1 MDTPDEVETKRLR
14 TLTVRAMENYKEKVK
29 AYHAKLLEKRQAVE
43 ASLAYLEEQTGD
55 IQILGQVRETLV
67 EVLNHYYE
75 LCKEFCEYLSPQN
88 TEQSNSELLVQKS
101 VFQTIAK
108 EVDLAI
114 KFIDE
119 QTSHSTKIE
128 TENSSTAH
136 LVKEDEPQLT
146 IRKESPV
153 HHSSLHGSLH
163 DQGNSS
169 HKIQGH
175 KSHSSSSHKA
185 KGSDG
190 GRSSNYTHS
199 HSSQGSRSSKS
210 IPLDKTARAEAAKAK
225 LKFIEEEEKLVR
237 KQNELELEVQK
248 QRSELKS
255 NLNILKHKREIAEAE
270 AELTAVKENLDEENA
285 IDSNWKDRGLNLPE
299 SSASEIVKS
308 YVTNQRPKVY
318 EPVEATKLNPRIPE
332 FVPSTILQREF
343 KTFQPQQNVH
353 LSESPG
359 IIDLTKYI
367 MKKDLLISRLST
379 FDDKPERY
387 CSWKNSFNNILR
399 ELDATDSE
407 QLDLLNRYLGPQ
419 SKRHAASLRVA
430 NSHNENQAVVKIW
443 QRLDERYGA
452 PESIAAALKD
462 RLDKFN
468 KINNTEYDKLY
479 ELYDLL
485 AEVESIKENDIYR
498 TVLSFYDSSYGVNAI
513 VGKLPNF
520 IQTKW
525 MDRASRYKT
534 QHSVMY
540 PPFSTFVEFLHS
552 MAVRMNDP
560 SLKIQ
565 QSDSGR
571 DKKVERKYAGKRT
584 PGQTVLKTTIEK
596 QNTSANL
603 NLKCIIHENGKH
615 NLADCKVFVEKPLEE
630 KRQLIRKNG
639 ICFKCLNGKH
649 LAKDC
654 KANIKCEKCGKT
666 AHCTAFHFERE
677 TLQNNGGERQID
689 NIPQDQVSTKCTEI
703 CKDSGE
709 TTFQG
714 KSCAKTLLVKVYP
727 EGKPEVSVTTYAII
741 DDQSNRSL
749 ACSTFIDYFNE
760 TTEPVEYSLASCSG
774 KTVQHGRRTTGY
786 ILESLD
792 GTTQLKCP
800 SLIECNEIPI
810 SKREIAT
817 PAIAR
822 HYKHLQDIEQ
832 FIPELDR
839 NAEVMLLIGRD
850 VTAAHHILD
859 QRIGKDNEP
868 YAQRLRLGWAIIGET
883 CLGLV
888 HTSDTITVNK
898 TTVLPNGRETNLKP
912 CEYGFRVKDKEP
924 DIGSTVFKQTRE
936 DDTLGLSQED
946 KEFLIVMD
954 KEFHTSENGRLSAPL
969 PFRRDRPKLQNNY
982 HQARQRAE
990 NLSRSFKRDSTKQQH
1005 FVEFMKKIFVNN
1017 HAEAVTPARKGE
1029 EVWYLPIF
1037 GVYHAKKQ
1045 SKIRVVFDSAA
1056 KYNGLCL
1063 NDILM
1068 KGPDLTN
1075 NLVGVLLKFR
1085 KGKVAAIA
1093 DVEQMFFNFEVNEEH
1108 RNYLRFVWFKDNTV
1122 TEPLTEYRMKVHV
1135 FGNSPSPAVANYG
1148 LRKAVCD
1155 HTDLDTCDDVCH
1167 YVNNNFYVDDGLVSG
1182 DSPEE
1187 IVSLIKRTQ
1196 ERLITGGKIRL
1207 HKIVSNN
1214 SEVVKSF
1221 ETKDLA
1227 ESITEID
1234 FNSESTCLQRSLGLC
1249 WNVVKDIFTYQLSKE
1264 EKPFTKRGLLSV
1276 INGIFDPLGFIA
1288 PVILGGRLIMREAVQ
1303 NNSLDWDDPL
1313 PDDLLSDW
1321 QRWKQ
1326 SLQDLE
1332 TLEIG
1337 RPFTSQSLN
1346 DSTEY
1351 TFHKSEC
1358 TSFDIVS
1365 PDEDQ
1370 EVCPIAVE
1378 SMKTLISPI
1387 QTLGVDRFERF
1398 SKWSSLVR
1406 AISLLKRK
1414 IVSSYRSK
1422 VDTKDTRT
1430 CVDIRKEAETLVL
1443 RETQLQ
1449 YYSNETDCLKSAN
1462 QFWKQ
1467 WNLQYLHNLQTRS
1480 KWPSENRNL
1489 QIGDFVPMIDVS
1501 LPHNQ
1506 WPTGIIDEVFP
1517 SKDGLVR
1524 KVSVRV
1530 IKNGEPVT
1538 YSRPVTQ
1545 LVHLMS
1551 D

>member
-1 MDTPDEVETKRLR
+1 MDTPDDVGTKRLR
-14 TLTVRAMENYKEKVK
+14 TLTVKAMENYKEKVQV
-29 AYHAKLLEKRQAVE
+29 YHNKLLEKRQAVE
-43 ASLAYLEEQTGD
+43 ESLTYLEEQTGD
-55 IQILGQVRETLV
+55 IHVLGQVRETLV
-67 EVLNHYYE
+67 EVLNNYYK
-75 LCKEFCEYLSPQN
+75 LCKEFCEYLAPQN

-108 EVDLAI
+108 EVDQAI
-114 KFIDE
+114 KYIDE
-119 QTSHSTKIE
+119 QTRHSTKIE
-128 TENSSTAH
+128 TENSTTAH

-146 IRKESPV
+146 IRNGSPV
-153 HHSSLHGSLH
+153 HHSSLHSFLH
-163 DQGNSS
+163 DQDNSS
-169 HKIQGH
+169 HNIQGH
-175 KSHSSSSHKA
+175 KSHSRSSHKA

-190 GRSSNYTHS
+190 GRSSNCTHS
-199 HSSQGSRSSKS
+199 HSSQGSHSSKA
-210 IPLDKTARAEAAKAK
+210 ILLDKTARAEAAKAK
-225 LKFIEEEEKLVR
+225 LKFIEEEEELVR
-237 KQNELELEVQK
+237 KQNELELEIQK

-270 AELTAVKENLDEENA
+270 AELTAVKELLEEENA
-285 IDSNWKDRGLNLPE
+285 IDNNLKDQSLGLPQ
-299 SSASEIVKS
+299 SSPSEIVQN
-308 YVTNQRPKVY
+308 YVNNQILDVNKMKLVETDKVVGHSLD
-318 EPVEATKLNPRIPE
+318 PTVKE
-332 FVPSTILQREF
+332 FVPKDNVVI
-343 KTFQPQQNVH
+343 QPITKQIQSNVKSFAPQNTTEPTKFYPSSGVM
-353 LSESPG
+353 
-359 IIDLTKYI
+359 DLTRYI

-387 CSWKNSFNNILR
+387 CSWKNSFINILR

-462 RLDKFN
+462 RLDQFK

-485 AEVESIKENDIYR
+485 AEVESIKENDVYR

-584 PGQTVLKTTIEK
+584 PGQTVLKTSIER

-603 NLKCIIHENGKH
+603 NLKCLIHENGKH
-615 NLADCKVFVEKPLEE
+615 CLADCKVFVEKPLEE
-630 KRQLIRKNG
+630 RREIVKKNG

-666 AHCTAFHFERE
+666 AHCTAFHFERQTRE
-677 TLQNNGGERQID
+677 HNGGERQVE
-689 NIPQDQVSTKCTEI
+689 NQPPDQISTKCTEI
-703 CKDSGE
+703 CDDSADP
-709 TTFQG
+709 TSFQG

-749 ACSTFIDYFNE
+749 ACSTFIDHFNE
-760 TTEPVEYSLASCSG
+760 TTEPVEYMLASCSG

-898 TTVLPNGRETNLKP
+898 TTILPNGRETNLKP

-946 KEFLIVMD
+946 KEFLIVMN
-954 KEFHTSENGRLSAPL
+954 KEFHKSKNGRLSAPL

-982 HQARQRAE
+982 HQARHRAE
-990 NLSRSFKRDSTKQQH
+990 NL
-1005 FVEFMKKIFVNN
+1005 N
-1017 HAEAVTPARKGE
+1017 
-1029 EVWYLPIF
+1029 
-1037 GVYHAKKQ
+1037 
-1045 SKIRVVFDSAA
+1045 
-1056 KYNGLCL
+1056 
-1063 NDILM
+1063 
-1068 KGPDLTN
+1068 
-1075 NLVGVLLKFR
+1075 
-1085 KGKVAAIA
+1085 
-1093 DVEQMFFNFEVNEEH
+1093 
-1108 RNYLRFVWFKDNTV
+1108 
-1122 TEPLTEYRMKVHV
+1122 
-1135 FGNSPSPAVANYG
+1135 
-1148 LRKAVCD
+1148 
-1155 HTDLDTCDDVCH
+1155 
-1167 YVNNNFYVDDGLVSG
+1167 
-1182 DSPEE
+1182 
-1187 IVSLIKRTQ
+1187 
-1196 ERLITGGKIRL
+1196 
-1207 HKIVSNN
+1207 
-1214 SEVVKSF
+1214 
-1221 ETKDLA
+1221 
-1227 ESITEID
+1227 
-1234 FNSESTCLQRSLGLC
+1234 
-1249 WNVVKDIFTYQLSKE
+1249 
-1264 EKPFTKRGLLSV
+1264 
-1276 INGIFDPLGFIA
+1276 
-1288 PVILGGRLIMREAVQ
+1288 
-1303 NNSLDWDDPL
+1303 
-1313 PDDLLSDW
+1313 
-1321 QRWKQ
+1321 
-1326 SLQDLE
+1326 
-1332 TLEIG
+1332 
-1337 RPFTSQSLN
+1337 
-1346 DSTEY
+1346 

-1358 TSFDIVS
+1358 SSFDIVS

-1370 EVCPIAVE
+1370 EVCPIAVG
-1378 SMKTLISPI
+1378 SMKTSISPI
-1387 QTLGVDRFERF
+1387 KTLGVSRFERF

-1414 IVSSYRSK
+1414 IVSNNRSK

-1430 CVDIRKEAETLVL
+1430 CVDIRKEAEALVL
-1443 RETQLQ
+1443 RETQSQ
-1449 YYSNETDCLKSAN
+1449 YYSNEIDFLKSEVCCIVNSRPIIAVSSDPESPTILSPNTLLTQKINSDIEPYNFDFSVKDMYKSQWKHVQVLAN

-1467 WNLQYLHNLQTRS
+1467 WNLQYLQNLQTRS
-1480 KWPSENRNL
+1480 KWPIENRNL
-1489 QIGDFVPMIDVS
+1489 QIGDIVLMFDVS
-1501 LPHNQ
+1501 LPRNQ

-1538 YSRPVTQ
+1538 YTRPITQ

>member
-1 MDTPDEVETKRLR
+1 MDTPDDVETKRLR
-14 TLTVRAMENYKEKVK
+14 TLTVKAMENCKEKVQV
-29 AYHAKLLEKRQAVE
+29 YHNKLLEKRQAVE
-43 ASLAYLEEQTGD
+43 ESLTYLEEQTGD
-55 IQILGQVRETLV
+55 I
-67 EVLNHYYE
+67 H
-75 LCKEFCEYLSPQN
+75 EFCEYLAPQN

-108 EVDLAI
+108 EVDQAI
-114 KFIDE
+114 KYIDE
-119 QTSHSTKIE
+119 QTRHSTKIE
-128 TENSSTAH
+128 TENSTTAH
-136 LVKEDEPQLT
+136 LVREDEPQLT
-146 IRKESPV
+146 IRNGSPV
-153 HHSSLHGSLH
+153 HHSSLHSFLH

-169 HKIQGH
+169 HNIQGH
-175 KSHSSSSHKA
+175 KSHSRSSHKA

-190 GRSSNYTHS
+190 SRSSNCTHS
-199 HSSQGSRSSKS
+199 HSSQGSHSSKA
-210 IPLDKTARAEAAKAK
+210 ILLDKTARAEAAKAK
-225 LKFIEEEEKLVR
+225 LKFIEEEEELVR
-237 KQNELELEVQK
+237 KQNELELEIQK

-270 AELTAVKENLDEENA
+270 AELTAVKELLEEENA
-285 IDSNWKDRGLNLPE
+285 IDNNLKDQSLGLPQ
-299 SSASEIVKS
+299 SSPSEIVQN
-308 YVTNQRPKVY
+308 YVNNQILDVNKMKLVETDKVVGHSLD
-318 EPVEATKLNPRIPE
+318 PTVKE
-332 FVPSTILQREF
+332 FVPKDNVVI
-343 KTFQPQQNVH
+343 QPITKQIQSNVKSFAPQNTTEPTKFYPSSGVM
-353 LSESPG
+353 
-359 IIDLTKYI
+359 DLTRYI

-387 CSWKNSFNNILR
+387 CSWKNSFINILR
-399 ELDATDSE
+399 ELDATDSK
-407 QLDLLNRYLGPQ
+407 QLDLLN
-419 SKRHAASLRVA
+419 
-430 NSHNENQAVVKIW
+430 
-443 QRLDERYGA
+443 RLDERYGA

-462 RLDKFN
+462 RLDQFKKN
-468 KINNTEYDKLY
+468 NNTEYDKLY

-584 PGQTVLKTTIEK
+584 PGQTVLKTSIER

-603 NLKCIIHENGKH
+603 NLKCLIHENGKH

-630 KRQLIRKNG
+630 RREIVKKNG

-649 LAKDC
+649 LAQDC

-666 AHCTAFHFERE
+666 AHCTAFHFERQTRE
-677 TLQNNGGERQID
+677 NNGGERQVE
-689 NIPQDQVSTKCTEI
+689 NQPPDQISTKCTEI
-703 CKDSGE
+703 CDDSADP
-709 TTFQG
+709 TSFQG

-749 ACSTFIDYFNE
+749 VCSIFIDHFNE
-760 TTEPVEYSLASCSG
+760 TTEPVEYMLASCSG
-774 KTVQHGRRTTGY
+774 KTIQHGRRTTGY

-832 FIPELDR
+832 FIPELNR

-868 YAQRLRLGWAIIGET
+868 YNHSKQNN
-883 CLGLV
+883 
-888 HTSDTITVNK
+888 SSS
-898 TTVLPNGRETNLKP
+898 NGRETNLKP

-924 DIGSTVFKQTRE
+924 DIGSTVFQQTRE

-946 KEFLIVMD
+946 KEFLIVMN

-990 NLSRSFKRDSTKQQH
+990 NLT
-1005 FVEFMKKIFVNN
+1005 
-1017 HAEAVTPARKGE
+1017 
-1029 EVWYLPIF
+1029 
-1037 GVYHAKKQ
+1037 
-1045 SKIRVVFDSAA
+1045 
-1056 KYNGLCL
+1056 
-1063 NDILM
+1063 
-1068 KGPDLTN
+1068 
-1075 NLVGVLLKFR
+1075 
-1085 KGKVAAIA
+1085 
-1093 DVEQMFFNFEVNEEH
+1093 
-1108 RNYLRFVWFKDNTV
+1108 
-1122 TEPLTEYRMKVHV
+1122 
-1135 FGNSPSPAVANYG
+1135 VANYG
-1148 LRKAVCD
+1148 LRKVVCD

-1167 YVNNNFYVDDGLVSG
+1167 YVNNNFYVEDGLVSG

-1187 IVSLIKRTQ
+1187 IVSLIKRTK

-1234 FNSESTCLQRSLGLC
+1234 FHL
-1249 WNVVKDIFTYQLSKE
+1249 QLSKE

-1303 NNSLDWDDPL
+1303 HCSLDWDDPL
-1313 PDDLLSDW
+1313 SDNLLSDW

-1346 DSTEY
+1346 DR
-1351 TFHKSEC
+1351 
-1358 TSFDIVS
+1358 VS
-1365 PDEDQ
+1365 
-1370 EVCPIAVE
+1370 
-1378 SMKTLISPI
+1378 
-1387 QTLGVDRFERF
+1387 RFERF
-1398 SKWSSLVR
+1398 STWSRLVR

-1414 IVSSYRSK
+1414 IVSNNRSE

-1430 CVDIRKEAETLVL
+1430 CVNIRKEAEALVL
-1443 RETQLQ
+1443 RETQSQ
-1449 YYSNETDCLKSAN
+1449 YYSNEINCLKSVESSIIPQELQPDVTRTTNIFHPLSFAIFLN
-1462 QFWKQ
+1462 FLCSYHLHDIQAFKQ
-1467 WNLQYLHNLQTRS
+1467 SLQRLRY
-1480 KWPSENRNL
+1480 
-1489 QIGDFVPMIDVS
+1489 V
-1501 LPHNQ
+1501 Q
-1506 WPTGIIDEVFP
+1506 WMLSNCCTECLYPED
-1517 SKDGLVR
+1517 
-1524 KVSVRV
+1524 
-1530 IKNGEPVT
+1530 IK
-1538 YSRPVTQ
+1538 Q
-1545 LVHLMS
+1545 LLYVV
-1551 D
+1551 